1 MVSIRYTKLHAVLR
15 SSLLLAS
22 AMLLLNDD
30 SLSASCEGCCHGES
44 IVTGATTS
52 AAVAGLPGLPGAAG
66 IPGLAGVPGA
76 PGIQGPPGTIG
87 LPGGVLDYAYV
98 YNTSANTTQAVLP
111 GGDISFN
118 IPAAFTNP
126 IYFAPGT
133 TFDHN
138 GTDSIVKIHSAGVY
152 FARYIVTVGRAA
164 HSDPTEFQLWLGA
177 PFNMGI
183 PGSDRSSG
191 IAPGAG
197 QLNIIGEAI
206 FVIPATT
213 LESALITGIDLT
225 VRNIGASTIIGT
237 SPPGSVT
244 AASLFIQKLSN

>member
-1 MVSIRYTKLHAVLR
+1 MILR
-15 SSLLLAS
+15 SLVALS
-22 AMLLLNDD
+22 AMAALLLNSD
-30 SLSASCEGCCHGES
+30 LQASCEGCCHGNS
-44 IVTGATTS
+44 IVGEATS
-52 AAVAGLPGLPGAAG
+52 LAATAGLPGIAGANG
-66 IPGLAGVPGA
+66 LPGLAGVPGV

-87 LPGGVLDYAYV
+87 LPAGVLDYAYI
-98 YNTSANTTQAVLP
+98 YNTSAGTTQAVLP

-118 IPAAFTNP
+118 IPAAFTMNP
-126 IYFAPGT
+126 IYFPPGT

-138 GTDSIVKIHSAGVY
+138 GTASILKIHSAGTY
-152 FARYIVTVGRAA
+152 FARYIVTVGLAA
-164 HSDPTEFQLWLGA
+164 HSNPTDFQLWLGA

-197 QLNIIGEAI
+197 QLTIIGEAI

-213 LESALITGIDLT
+213 LPSDLITGIDLT

-237 SPPGSVT
+237 SPPGATT
-244 AASLFIQKLSN
+244 AASLFVQKLSN